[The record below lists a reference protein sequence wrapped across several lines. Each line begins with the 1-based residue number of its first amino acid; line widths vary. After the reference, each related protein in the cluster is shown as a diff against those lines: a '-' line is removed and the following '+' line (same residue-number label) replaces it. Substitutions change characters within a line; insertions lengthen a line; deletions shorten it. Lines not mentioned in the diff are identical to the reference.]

1 MTPLAWKLVAAAG
14 LFAFVNVAT
23 TNLAWSLA
31 RRWSW
36 SRARAGPGGGPFSA
50 LSDADLEAARR
61 AIDAERARRAPAAA
75 ARARERP
82 RFLYA
87 HKKTYATSDPE
98 AAALFLRDHFGA
110 VVDIFPINTTCA
122 DGGAYGYTHTAGF
135 PPTADQ
141 PRGFTIHFVYNPRKA
156 PGAGAPPGVGGN
168 ATLTFERIER
178 WRGDFGASGLFD
190 QWMDD
195 HLGIAFESLDPLV
208 RGWQADGVP
217 FICRTWCC
225 GPGMPQ
231 WPDECPPKDYN
242 NTGSCEQGCYV
253 QAPHGLIIEA
263 LCGLGGGLDAARKC
277 LTLAEP
283 EVFDLCSST

>member
-1 MTPLAWKLVAAAG
+1 MPLGWKLVAAAS
-14 LFAFVNVAT
+14 
-23 TNLAWSLA
+23 AWSLA
-31 RRWSW
+31 RWV
-36 SRARAGPGGGPFSA
+36 GPSSTAPREFST
-50 LSDADLEAARR
+50 LSDSDLEAARQ
-61 AIDAERARRAPAAA
+61 AIDAERARRAGGEAADD
-75 ARARERP
+75 RP
-82 RFLYA
+82 KFLYA

-110 VVDIFPINTTCA
+110 LVDIFPINTTCE
-122 DGGAYGYTHTAGF
+122 DGGAYGFTHTAGF

-141 PRGFTIHFVYNPRKA
+141 PLGFTIHFVYNPRKA

-168 ATLTFERIER
+168 ATLTFERIEK

-231 WPDECPPKDYN
+231 WPDQCPPKDYN